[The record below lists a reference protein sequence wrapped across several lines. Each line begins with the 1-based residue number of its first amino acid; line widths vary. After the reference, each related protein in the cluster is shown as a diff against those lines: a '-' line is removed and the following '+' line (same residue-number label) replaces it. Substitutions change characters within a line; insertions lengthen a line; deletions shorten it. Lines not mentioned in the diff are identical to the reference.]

1 MKGGLER
8 KNLAIFLLLLFLS
21 FLLLFLDQKNWISPV
36 RGLMEKP
43 VLAIEERMHVFNIS
57 ISQSLNFFSYW
68 RSGEKEL
75 MRLQGQLRQL
85 ALESGQLSACLEE
98 NEEMR
103 RLLGAPLPPQWKFL
117 PAKVVGISEKM
128 RIDKGKQDGVEEGMM
143 VVSENILVGK
153 VVSVEERSALVQLPT
168 DINSKIPV
176 VVKKTGAAGVQ
187 ARGILLSQ
195 SGKLIVDRIL
205 QSEDVRV
212 GDLVMTAGEGPPRPA
227 STRGELAEGET
238 GWLPDLLIGQI
249 EEVLGR
255 EAEIYKKAQVFP
267 LIDYQSLRIVFVVT
281 D

>member
-1 MKGGLER
+1 MKGGLEK

-21 FLLLFLDQKNWISPV
+21 GILLFLDQKGWIGSV
-36 RGLMEKP
+36 RGVVERP
-43 VLAIEERMHVFNIS
+43 ILAIEKKFYDFKLSTTQVF
-57 ISQSLNFFSYW
+57 QPLSYW

-75 MRLQGQLRQL
+75 MRLQGQIRQL

-117 PAKVVGISEKM
+117 PAKVVGVSEKM
-128 RIDKGKQDGVEEGMM
+128 RIDKGEKDGIEEGMM

-176 VVKKTGAAGVQ
+176 VVKKPGAAGVQ
-187 ARGILLSQ
+187 ARGLLLPQ
-195 SGKLIVDRIL
+195 SEGKLIVDRIL

-212 GDLVMTAGEGPPRPA
+212 GDLVLTAGED
-227 STRGELAEGET
+227 
-238 GWLPDLLIGQI
+238 WLPDLLIGQI

-255 EAEIYKKAQVFP
+255 EAEIYKKARLFP
-267 LIDYQSLRIVFVVT
+267 LIDYQSLRLVFIIIQ
-281 D
+281 